1 MEPIIRSASPD
12 DVERLA
18 ALKLETFRE
27 TFLDGF
33 AIPYPA
39 EDLAVFEQA
48 SYSPAAIAAELA
60 DRNRASWV
68 AETGQRLIGYTQVG
82 PCKLP
87 HPEASPG
94 DGEIYQLYVRAEAQG
109 LGLGK
114 RLLAIAIRHLDE
126 TRPGP
131 IWLGVWSGNNKAQ
144 QVYEK
149 AGFTRVGDYK
159 FPVGSWTD
167 EEYIFRR

>member
-33 AIPYPA
+33 AIPYPT

-60 DRNRASWV
+60 DRNRA
-68 AETGQRLIGYTQVG
+68 TGSPR
-82 PCKLP
+82 P
-87 HPEASPG
+87 ASG
-94 DGEIYQLYVRAEAQG
+94 
-109 LGLGK
+109 
-114 RLLAIAIRHLDE
+114 
-126 TRPGP
+126 
-131 IWLGVWSGNNKAQ
+131 
-144 QVYEK
+144 
-149 AGFTRVGDYK
+149 
-159 FPVGSWTD
+159 
-167 EEYIFRR
+167 